1 MKGLLKTLSI
11 LMTLTILAGCA
22 TNVDGSEHEVSSPP
36 SVSVLMEPV
45 SDTDIT
51 DATESDEEIFIED
64 GEFCCSGVQ
73 WGDSFDTVNAQ
84 VQLEAFLDGN
94 NGEDNSNDKRSYY
107 IPSGIVVD
115 ITLCG
120 TTYSVKPLYEFEYG
134 NLKNISYTFCDL
146 SALDETAL
154 LESLTQSFGEYEEN
168 TVEAPSIS
176 QYNWVKD
183 ATKCTLSLSFS
194 DGDLTVA
201 SMNVMSLED
210 ESLAGPESSI
220 EHPD

>member
-1 MKGLLKTLSI
+1 MNRMIKALPILL
-11 LMTLTILAGCA
+11 TLTVLAGCA
-22 TNVDGSEHEVSSPP
+22 PIVGGLQHEASPTL
-36 SVSVLMEPV
+36 SVSVSTEPV
-45 SDTDIT
+45 TGADIT

-73 WGDSFDTVNAQ
+73 WGDSFDTVNAR

-134 NLKNISYTFCDL
+134 NLKNISYTFCDP
-146 SALDETAL
+146 SALDESEL
-154 LESLTQSFGEYEEN
+154 MKSLTQSFGEYEEN
-168 TVEAPSIS
+168 TVEAPSGETIS

-201 SMNVMSLED
+201 SMNVMSL
-210 ESLAGPESSI
+210 G
-220 EHPD
+220 